1 MEPRIFSKFFGLVT
15 QSSNSSLR
23 KRKIG
28 SSFEKVHFCFYFKYT
43 WKASSLVQRNVN
55 EKYQSL
61 GFFQRNQLINSAAG
75 KIKIGPSTKKDIN
88 ETEHTFESVFIY
100 HICILRYVF
109 TVSLDVGSLQ
119 LNVLRMSRKY
129 SSQLK
134 DTRSE
139 RSPRVLTL
147 RNGAHACEPTP
158 FCGSCSHLLSEQCF
172 EEKNILFL
180 AL

>member
-1 MEPRIFSKFFGLVT
+1 MEPRIFSKLFGLVT

-23 KRKIG
+23 RRKIG
-28 SSFEKVHFCFYFKYT
+28 SSFKKVHFCFYFKYT
-43 WKASSLVQRNVN
+43 WKASSLVQRKVN

-61 GFFQRNQLINSAAG
+61 GFFQRNQLINNAAG
-75 KIKIGPSTKKDIN
+75 KIKIGPSTTKDIN
-88 ETEHTFESVFIY
+88 ETEHTFESVFIF

-139 RSPRVLTL
+139 KEWC
-147 RNGAHACEPTP
+147 ACV
-158 FCGSCSHLLSEQCF
+158 
-172 EEKNILFL
+172 
-180 AL
+180 